1 MKFGIHEKKIIAGML
16 IKFADMR
23 INIPHVRIISLAALK
38 RTFTT
43 KELKF
48 LQNFLLIDPHL
59 YGFRGEHY
67 GLFQVPKD
75 LVVIKKES
83 ALGSRK
89 VVTRG
94 VHYLPKDVHSAYQ
107 GMNRV
112 MLRDV
117 GRRVFVE
124 SGYRSPAYQCIL
136 FLEELAQDNFDIGK
150 TVKRIAFPGYSEH
163 GAPSSQAIDFIT
175 EDREENSTRDPI
187 FEKTKEY
194 RWLCAHGAEYGFV
207 LSYPRGN
214 KQGVAFEPWHW
225 HYTVKLIAP
234 PVKKR
239 VRVKGKS
246 QYDQRTLSEWQGI
259 I

>member
-1 MKFGIHEKKIIAGML
+1 MRFGIHEQKIIAGML
-16 IKFADMR
+16 PKFAELR
-23 INIPHVRIISLAALK
+23 IKDPHVRIVSLTALK

-48 LQNFLLIDPHL
+48 IKNFLLINPYL
-59 YGFRGEHY
+59 YCFRGEHY
-67 GLFQVPKD
+67 GLSQVPKD
-75 LVVIKKES
+75 LVTIKKES
-83 ALGSRK
+83 APGSGK

-112 MLRDV
+112 MLRDI

-136 FLEELAQDNFDIGK
+136 FIEYLVEDDFDITK

-163 GAPSSQAIDFIT
+163 GAPHTQAIDFIT
-175 EDREENSTRDPI
+175 EDREDNSTVNPI

-194 RWLCAHGAEYGFV
+194 RWLSAHAVEYGFA

-214 KQGVAFEPWHW
+214 KLGVAFEPWHW
-225 HYTVKLIAP
+225 HYNAQIL
-234 PVKKR
+234 
-239 VRVKGKS
+239 
-246 QYDQRTLSEWQGI
+246 
-259 I
+259 